1 MQLKKG
7 REAVVEIWRQDR
19 QYVIGRLFK
28 LRGNILRLLK
38 FSLTTGGSLPL
49 LSSNQKHFNC
59 KILPDLL

>member
-1 MQLKKG
+1 MQIKKG

-28 LRGNILRLLK
+28 LRGTILRPLR

-49 LSSNQKHFNC
+49 LSSSQKHFNC
-59 KILPDLL
+59 KILPNLL